1 MPDQITV
8 IGVTGTVGSR
18 VASKLAAKGVAVR
31 GIARDPSQFSGNQNV
46 DLVAA
51 DFTNRQEA
59 EKALAGSQVVYLTL
73 PEEGEDPLALESAVG
88 LNAIEAARKA
98 GIDHMLLHTALQS
111 DRGDTGVAI
120 IDNKR
125 PIEEAV
131 MASEFGYTIL
141 RPAWFLQNLF
151 GAKEYLEQ
159 GMVSM
164 PIPPE
169 QRIGGISVED
179 IANAA
184 VAFFEKGPQNRGF
197 DLYLPGGVSGPMIAE
212 AAGQVLERPVQFYEF
227 TDPIAEY
234 VAGFPI
240 SERHKELYVE
250 LFAYFRLQDYLG
262 EAEEITSVLPD
273 FQYTSVAQFMRSELF
288 AG

>member
-8 IGVTGTVGSR
+8 IGITGTVGSR
-18 VASKLAAKGVAVR
+18 VASKLAAKGIQVR
-31 GIARDPSQFSGNQNV
+31 GIARDPSYFSGNQDV
-46 DLVAA
+46 ELVAA
-51 DFTNRQEA
+51 DFTNRREA
-59 EKALAGSQVVYLTL
+59 EQALAGSQVVYLTL

-88 LNAIEAARKA
+88 LNAVEAAGKA
-98 GIDHMLLHTALQS
+98 GIEHLLLHTALHS
-111 DRGDTGVAI
+111 NRGDTGVAI

-125 PIEEAV
+125 PIGEAV
-131 MASEFGYTIL
+131 EASEIGYTIL

-164 PIPPE
+164 PMPPE
-169 QRIGGISVED
+169 RRIGGVSVED

-212 AAGQVLERPVQFYEF
+212 AASQVLERPVQFYEF
-227 TDPIAEY
+227 TDSIAEY

-250 LFAYFRLQDYLG
+250 LFAYFRRQDYLG
-262 EAEEITSVLPD
+262 EPEEIQSALPD

>member
-98 GIDHMLLHTALQS
+98 GIDHMLLHTALHS